1 MLKTPTKATLRKLN
15 VSESVALNNLTPI
28 FTLSKGAKLF
38 KNRIIQFAGATPDS
52 FSAAVNYEVLSEDE
66 STITSYTVNVA
77 QSLDPP
83 LFYKKDAV
91 CAILGAIK
99 VVSKREGAT
108 VQLSYN
114 GKLMDSKKIANGE
127 AIFLN
132 LMSGTYAATIGND
145 FKVIVV
151 NQK

>member
-1 MLKTPTKATLRKLN
+1 MTQGSVRLN
-15 VSESVALNNLTPI
+15 ISESYPLNNLTPV
-28 FTLSKGAKLF
+28 FVLSKGASLL
-38 KNRIIQFAGATPDS
+38 KNRLVQISGNTPTS
-52 FSAAVNYEVLSEDE
+52 FTAPVVYEVLSEDE
-66 STITSYTVNVA
+66 SVLTSYTVSVT

-91 CAILGAIK
+91 CAALGSIK
-99 VVSKREGAT
+99 VVSKREGAN

-114 GKLMDSKKIANGE
+114 GKQIDSKSITNGE

-132 LMSGTYAATIGND
+132 LMSGTYVATIGND

-151 NQK
+151 NQKLK